1 MTTIKEAKRAC
12 SLKKWAHIIKDCQA
26 SALTQA
32 EYFEKNNIS
41 KSPYYYWQ
49 RIVRL
54 KMLEDQDRPSARSSS
69 TPQFSEVD
77 VTTGKA
83 DENRLLLRYH
93 GFELEI
99 TESTSP
105 SLLRKTLDALKSVS
119 L

>member
-41 KSPYYYWQ
+41 KSSYYYWQ
-49 RIVRL
+49 RLVRL
-54 KMLEDQDRPSARSSS
+54 KMLENQNRHSAPSSS
-69 TPQFSEVD
+69 APQFAEVD

-105 SLLRKTLDALKSVS
+105 SLLRKTLDTLKSVG